1 MSKAE
6 SSKRLDDSLTPPLE
20 LEPPVESMALPLPT
34 ALTVLLHPKG
44 LFTVFVA
51 FFASMLLVTS
61 SYSFCPSLMI
71 VKTPPATLNPLVV
84 FV

>member
-6 SSKRLDDSLTPPLE
+6 SSKRLDDSPTLPPPPPLE
-20 LEPPVESMALPLPT
+20 MEPPVESMALHLPT

-51 FFASMLLVTS
+51 FFVSILLVTS
-61 SYSFCPSLMI
+61 SYSFCPS
-71 VKTPPATLNPLVV
+71 VTYDC
-84 FV
+84 

>member
-6 SSKRLDDSLTPPLE
+6 SSKRLDDSLTLPPPPLE
-20 LEPPVESMALPLPT
+20 MEPPVESMALHLPT

-51 FFASMLLVTS
+51 FFVSILLVTS
-61 SYSFCPSLMI
+61 SYSFCPS
-71 VKTPPATLNPLVV
+71 VTYDC
-84 FV
+84 